1 MKTQDERS
9 NVLVHRQLQYKGSRK
24 MYFEEIVKVLGGK
37 VGWLEGIP
45 GTTGDAVPQR
55 GTSQKLRIKV

>member
-1 MKTQDERS
+1 
-9 NVLVHRQLQYKGSRK
+9 